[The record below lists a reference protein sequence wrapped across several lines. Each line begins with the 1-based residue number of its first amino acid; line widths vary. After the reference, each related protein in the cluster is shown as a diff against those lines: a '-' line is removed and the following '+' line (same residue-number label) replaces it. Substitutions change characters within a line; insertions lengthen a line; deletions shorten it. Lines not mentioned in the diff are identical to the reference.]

1 MISKR
6 GVCISLNS
14 MATFDFVSLAEAR
27 VGLAVCIVISIGY
40 WELQMT
46 FRL

>member
-1 MISKR
+1 MITKR
-6 GVCISLNS
+6 GVCISLTS
-14 MATFDFVSLAEAR
+14 MATLDFVILAEAR

-40 WELQMT
+40 WELQVT